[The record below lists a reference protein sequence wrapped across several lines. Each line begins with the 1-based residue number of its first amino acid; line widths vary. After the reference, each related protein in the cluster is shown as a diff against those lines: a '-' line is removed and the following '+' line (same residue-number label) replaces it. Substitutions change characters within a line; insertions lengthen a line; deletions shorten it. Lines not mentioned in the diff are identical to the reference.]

1 MTAPSSARRGRYVR
15 GRRVNSARSTA
26 RGRNL
31 EPLARAGFIARGVVY
46 ILIGLLA
53 LAIALG
59 KAAPEADRT
68 GALQAVAARPFG
80 TLILWLLVI
89 GFAAMALWRFAQ
101 AYYGVHRRGARGGE
115 EALAAAR
122 GVLYTVF
129 FIGTLRY
136 VLGLPAPHSTNQQAR
151 DFTTTAM
158 AHGYG
163 RTLVLLV
170 GIVIGVIGLVMVRI
184 GATKSFLKDLRLG
197 GASRRTREG
206 IEWLGTVGNVARGL
220 VFAGIGVF
228 MIDAAATFDA
238 AKAKGI
244 DATLRSFA
252 HTPVGPLLLII
263 VAIGLALFG
272 VYSLAEARWHRKI

>member
-1 MTAPSSARRGRYVR
+1 MTTPSSVRRGRFVR
-15 GRRVNSARSTA
+15 ARRVDRPRSAA
-26 RGRNL
+26 RRHNF
-31 EPLARAGFIARGVVY
+31 EPLAKAGFIARGVVY

-53 LAIALG
+53 VAIALG
-59 KAAPEADRT
+59 KSAPEADRT
-68 GALQAVAARPFG
+68 GALQAVAAQPFG
-80 TLILWLLVI
+80 TLLLWLLVI

-101 AYYGVHRRGARGGE
+101 AYYGVHRRGHRGGD

-136 VLGLPAPHSTNQQAR
+136 VLGRPAPNSTNQQTR

-158 AHGYG
+158 AHSYG
-163 RTLVLLV
+163 RVLVLLV

-184 GATKSFLKDLRLG
+184 GATKSFMKDLQLEGASSSTRRNVKRLG
-197 GASRRTREG
+197 A
-206 IEWLGTVGNVARGL
+206 LGNVARGL

-252 HTPVGPLLLII
+252 HTPVGPLLLVI